1 MSGAPADSGILGR
14 MSATGDEAPA
24 SWMRDP
30 GVWAGLS
37 IVLLVAMLDRI
48 SLVALTGGFGIGALV
63 TAMMCSARR
72 TAGVG
77 AVALIATLSVGAL
90 SEDYGAADLA
100 VRGLTC
106 LTLVVLAVA
115 SAETRER
122 REARLRRL
130 TVIADAAQRAVLRAS
145 PERIGDLGFAVRYV
159 SASEEAAIGGDL
171 YEIAATPYGVRV
183 IVGDVRG
190 KGLPAVQTAAS
201 VLGAFR
207 QAALSAPDPAALAR
221 RVDDVI
227 SRLIDEE
234 EFVTAVFAE
243 FRDDGTIAVANCGH
257 HPPLLLDA
265 DGTRVLDTGEPTP
278 PLGLM
283 PDPELVVHPW
293 RPGGRVLLYTDGLVE
308 ARDEAGEFFGLDQG
322 APVLTGSPLP
332 AALDRLVERLR
343 AHVGGRV
350 GDDVALVLVEDRT
363 HAGLARVGR

>member
-1 MSGAPADSGILGR
+1 MSVAV
-14 MSATGDEAPA
+14 EEVPA
-24 SWMRDP
+24 SWVRDP

-37 IVLLVAMLDRI
+37 IVLLVAMLDRV
-48 SLVALTGGFGIGALV
+48 SVVALTGGFGIGALV
-63 TAMMCSARR
+63 TAMISTARR

-77 AVALIATLSVGAL
+77 LVALAATLLVG
-90 SEDYGAADLA
+90 SWSDDYGPTEFA

-106 LTLVVLAVA
+106 LALGVLALV

-145 PERIGDLGFAVRYV
+145 PERIGTLGFAVRYV
-159 SASEEAAIGGDL
+159 SATEEAAIGGDL
-171 YEIAATPYGVRV
+171 YEIAATPFGVRV

-243 FRDDGTIAVANCGH
+243 FRDDGTIALANCGH

-293 RPGGRVLLYTDGLVE
+293 RAGGRVLFYTDGLVE
-308 ARDEAGEFFGLDQG
+308 ARDEAGEFFGLDPG
-322 APVLTGSPLP
+322 AQVLTGRPLP
-332 AALDRLVERLR
+332 AALDRLVERLS

-350 GDDVALVLVEDRT
+350 TDDVALVLVEDLT
-363 HAGLARVGR
+363 HARVTRAGG

>member
-1 MSGAPADSGILGR
+1 MSSPA
-14 MSATGDEAPA
+14 ADEVPA
-24 SWMRDP
+24 SWVRDP
-30 GVWAGLS
+30 GVWAGLG
-37 IVLLVAMLDRI
+37 IVLLVAVLDRV

-63 TAMMCSARR
+63 TAMLSTARR

-77 AVALIATLSVGAL
+77 AVALVAAL
-90 SEDYGAADLA
+90 GTGLLAKDYGPAEHA
-100 VRGLTC
+100 VRGLIC
-106 LTLVVLAVA
+106 VLFGVLAVV

-145 PERIGDLGFAVRYV
+145 PERIGTLGFAVRYV

-171 YEIAATPYGVRV
+171 YEIAATPFGVRV

-207 QAALSAPDPAALAR
+207 QAALSAPDPATLAR

-243 FRDDGTIAVANCGH
+243 FRDDGTVALANCGH

-265 DGTRVLDTGEPTP
+265 DGARVLDTGEPTP

-283 PDPELVVHPW
+283 PEPELVVHPW
-293 RPGGRVLLYTDGLVE
+293 RPGSRLLLYTDGLVE
-308 ARDEAGEFFGLDQG
+308 ARDEAGEFFGLDAG
-322 APVLTGSPLP
+322 APVLTGRPLP
-332 AALDRLVERLR
+332 AALDGLVERLR

-350 GDDVALVLVEDRT
+350 ADDVALVLVEDRT
-363 HAGLARVGR
+363 RASVARAGR

>member
-1 MSGAPADSGILGR
+1 MSV
-14 MSATGDEAPA
+14 TVDEAPA
-24 SWMRDP
+24 SWVRDS
-30 GVWAGLS
+30 GVWAGMS
-37 IVLLVAMLDRI
+37 IVLLVAMLDRV

-63 TAMMCSARR
+63 TAMMSTARR
-72 TAGVG
+72 TAGV
-77 AVALIATLSVGAL
+77 AAFALAATLGVGAL
-90 SEDYGAADLA
+90 SEGYGAAEFA

-106 LTLVVLAVA
+106 LVLGVLAVV

-145 PERIGDLGFAVRYV
+145 PERIGTMGFAVRYV
-159 SASEEAAIGGDL
+159 SASEEAGIGGDL
-171 YEIAATPYGVRV
+171 YEIAATPFGVRV

-207 QAALSAPDPAALAR
+207 QAALSAPDPATLAR

-227 SRLIDEE
+227 SRLIDDE

-243 FRDDGTIAVANCGH
+243 FRADGTVALANCGH

-265 DGTRVLDTGEPTP
+265 DGARVLDTGEPTP

-283 PDPELVVHPW
+283 PDPELAVHPW
-293 RPGGRVLLYTDGLVE
+293 RPGSRMLLYTDGLVE
-308 ARDEAGEFFGLDQG
+308 ARDEAGEFFGLDAG
-322 APVLTGSPLP
+322 TPVLTGRPLP
-332 AALDRLVERLR
+332 AALDGLVERLR

-350 GDDVALVLVEDRT
+350 ADDVALVLAEDRT
-363 HAGLARVGR
+363 RVGVAHAGR